1 MKKVLAALLSLM
13 LVISASITA
22 FGATKS
28 DVQEKIKS
36 SVSYA
41 LDENYGKD
49 GYNVS
54 NSKYFLHIR
63 QWLGLPQKHPQTQY
77 FSKTSDSIYFC
88 LSHTA

>member
-49 GYNVS
+49 DYNVS
-54 NSKYFLHIR
+54 NFKYYI
-63 QWLGLPQKHPQTQY
+63 
-77 FSKTSDSIYFC
+77 I
-88 LSHTA
+88 